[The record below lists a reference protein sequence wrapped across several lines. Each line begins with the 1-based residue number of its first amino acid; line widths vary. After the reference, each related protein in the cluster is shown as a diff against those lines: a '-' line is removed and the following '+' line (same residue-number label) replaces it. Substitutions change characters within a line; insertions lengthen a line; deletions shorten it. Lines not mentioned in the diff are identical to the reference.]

1 MSAPTT
7 VTIVDDCQI
16 IKDSLA
22 FAFSDARDMRLVGFA
37 DNGTRALSILEEQ
50 RPDIAI
56 VDVLMPEMN
65 GFEFAHRAIRLQPNL
80 KVLFFSDLCSVA
92 YLEHAKRIGAVG
104 WIPKRSCDEL
114 VTAIRTIAN
123 STEFYT
129 TVLNQPKI
137 LIPILS
143 APRLDAEGKGALT
156 EREKDVLRLWTS
168 GLEVKEIA
176 QSLVIS
182 GKTVEAHRS
191 HIIRKTGTRSLASLT
206 KLALALDLIPL

>member
-7 VTIVDDCQI
+7 VTIVDDCRI

-22 FAFSDARDMRLVGFA
+22 FAFSDARDMHLVDFA
-37 DNGTRALSILEEQ
+37 DNGANALSMLEEQ

-65 GFEFAHRAIRLQPNL
+65 RFEFAHRAIRLQPTL

-92 YLEHAKRIGAVG
+92 YLEHAKRIGAAG

-114 VTAIRTIAN
+114 VTAIRTIAT

-182 GKTVEAHRS
+182 GNTVEAHRC